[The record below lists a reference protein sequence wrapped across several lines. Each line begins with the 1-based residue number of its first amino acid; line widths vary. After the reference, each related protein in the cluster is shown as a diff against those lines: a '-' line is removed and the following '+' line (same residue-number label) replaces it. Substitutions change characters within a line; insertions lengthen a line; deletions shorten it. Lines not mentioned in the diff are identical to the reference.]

1 MCKTIYSGVKA
12 EAFLSLFNNDKT
24 LQNIA
29 RYRYVD
35 GLTIGQT
42 AMMVGYSE
50 RQINRLCK
58 KIKEIAEQ
66 EPKGWQV
73 SVMNTFLGGTTI

>member
-1 MCKTIYSGVKA
+1 MCKQIYEGERAK
-12 EAFLSLFNNDKT
+12 AFLSLFDNDKT
-24 LQNIA
+24 LQDIA

-35 GLTIGQT
+35 GLTIEQT

-58 KIKEIAEQ
+58 KIKEIAEESGVQ
-66 EPKGWQV
+66 GK
-73 SVMNTFLGGTTI
+73 